1 MEETSFDLYW
11 RHFDMTREEW
21 VGWIILSFHLSHFL
35 LLWLCWRREN
45 AQMLIFTTLGL
56 LMLAAEYVNEWLAQQ
71 QWLSRQNYFDSSGM
85 FFSLVIGGPVVV
97 HLLILLFSF
106 LKSSFDTM
114 VVVKRR
120 QLIEQHKKKATEKKT
135 E

>member
-1 MEETSFDLYW
+1 
-11 RHFDMTREEW
+11 
-21 VGWIILSFHLSHFL
+21 
-35 LLWLCWRREN
+35 
-45 AQMLIFTTLGL
+45 
-56 LMLAAEYVNEWLAQQ
+56 
-71 QWLSRQNYFDSSGM
+71 M

-135 E
+135 EWNLPDAATFKRRTSAINLNINLVTYHIMYQYSMVL

>member
-1 MEETSFDLYW
+1 
-11 RHFDMTREEW
+11 
-21 VGWIILSFHLSHFL
+21 
-35 LLWLCWRREN
+35 
-45 AQMLIFTTLGL
+45 
-56 LMLAAEYVNEWLAQQ
+56 
-71 QWLSRQNYFDSSGM
+71 M

-135 E
+135 EWNLPDAAILQRRTSAINLNINLVTYHIMYQYSMVL